1 VGGYTSGLAAAVV
14 FGHRAAESA
23 SQNDS

>member
-23 SQNDS
+23 SQNVS